1 MNMERRT
8 KTGGWGTEDRGR
20 TASWSGKG
28 RRGMDIRRHWF
39 EAVDGNSVLAIAEL
53 EREKGWR
60 AGKDGVRA
68 VIGRGKGWASIN
80 LT

>member
-39 EAVDGNSVLAIAEL
+39 EAVDGNSVLAVVKKVG
-53 EREKGWR
+53 ERAR
-60 AGKDGVRA
+60 TV
-68 VIGRGKGWASIN
+68 
-80 LT
+80 

>member
-39 EAVDGNSVLAIAEL
+39 EAVDGNSVLAVAEL
-53 EREKGWR
+53 
-60 AGKDGVRA
+60 
-68 VIGRGKGWASIN
+68 
-80 LT
+80 